1 MQNSDNYI
9 FDISL
14 SPGDPSFGE
23 ELDFPLF
30 YISPIVELS
39 ETPFLPVYNLQ
50 VTFEGTNPRYTASK
64 SVCPISC
71 DLYLNTIVVS
81 CITVELHL
89 ISAISLSL
97 SNTHTCTH
105 THTHAHTRA
114 FTHARTHILSLS
126 FSPKKRRHNF
136 YLLDDI
142 LEALTLTESQFW
154 VQCPNIH
161 LHKMTVSEVLKQLHT
176 HYNGQVSLPQRI
188 RQIPRNSRLKFVP
201 LSSQLQELLNI
212 DVANLDD

>member
-1 MQNSDNYI
+1 M
-9 FDISL
+9 
-14 SPGDPSFGE
+14 
-23 ELDFPLF
+23 
-30 YISPIVELS
+30 
-39 ETPFLPVYNLQ
+39 YNLQ

-97 SNTHTCTH
+97 SNTHTHTCTH
-105 THTHAHTRA
+105 THTHAHTHAR
-114 FTHARTHILSLS
+114 THARTHAHTFSLSLS